1 MIAPA
6 PSPGCRCLVL
16 IRHGQSEA
24 NRANLFTGR
33 RESPLTAFGRDQA
46 SDAGRRLAERG
57 VRVDAAFCSTLARTA
72 ATADLILA
80 ALGRSDLSP
89 EPTPALDERDY
100 GALSGLDKA
109 TVHAR
114 WGGEQVERWRRSYAE
129 APPDGESLRDTL
141 ARVLPYYLRRIQPA
155 AMTGTALIVAHG
167 NSLRALV
174 MALEGLSP
182 TQVES
187 LELPTGSIRIY
198 ALGADTTI
206 TSREILG

>member
-1 MIAPA
+1 MIDSVPT
-6 PSPGCRCLVL
+6 PGYRRLVL

-24 NRANLFTGR
+24 NRASQFTGR
-33 RESPLTAFGRDQA
+33 RESPLTGLGRDQA
-46 SDAGRRLAERG
+46 IAAGRRLAERG
-57 VRVDAAFCSTLARTA
+57 TRVDAAFCSTLARTA
-72 ATADLILA
+72 ETADLVLA
-80 ALGRSDLSP
+80 GIGQSDLAP

-100 GALSGLDKA
+100 GTLSGLDKA

-155 AMTGTALIVAHG
+155 AMTGTALVVAHG

-182 TQVES
+182 AQVES
-187 LELPTGSIRIY
+187 LELPTGSIRLY
-198 ALGADTTI
+198 ALDSNTTI
-206 TSREILG
+206 TSREILA